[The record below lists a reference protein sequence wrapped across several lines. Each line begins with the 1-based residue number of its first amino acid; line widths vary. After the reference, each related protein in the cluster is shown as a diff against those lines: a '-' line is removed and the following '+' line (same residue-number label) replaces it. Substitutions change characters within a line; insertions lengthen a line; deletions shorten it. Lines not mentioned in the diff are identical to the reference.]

1 MRFKIRKSYLV
12 RNCIM
17 IQIGSRVAVAARQ
30 LAYHVY
36 FIFSDVPVVSY
47 LPLIREKLPENI

>member
-1 MRFKIRKSYLV
+1 MT
-12 RNCIM
+12 
-17 IQIGSRVAVAARQ
+17 QIGSRVAVAARQ

-47 LPLIREKLPENI
+47 LPLIREKLAENI